1 MALTYYER
9 KSIQRTIGVLHT
21 IGISFEQV
29 TAGTLDGKR
38 AICAVLTPQTKSDE
52 IEEFK
57 ENLQKCF
64 RKADVIIGKGA
75 SRPNAPEI
83 RYPTVYVVIKGANR

>member
-9 KSIQRTIGVLHT
+9 KVIQRTVGVLNTIGV
-21 IGISFEQV
+21 SFERV
-29 TAGTLDGKR
+29 TAGILNGKR

-52 IEEFK
+52 ISNLQ

-75 SRPNAPEI
+75 IRPHATEI

>member
-21 IGISFEQV
+21 LCVSFEQV
-29 TAGTLDGKR
+29 TAGILDGKR

-52 IEEFK
+52 IANLQK
-57 ENLQKCF
+57 NLQKCF
-64 RKADVIIGKGA
+64 RKADVIVGKGA

>member
-9 KSIQRTIGVLHT
+9 KVIQRTVGVLNTIGV
-21 IGISFEQV
+21 SFEQV
-29 TAGTLDGKR
+29 TAGTLEGKR

-52 IEEFK
+52 IANLQ

-64 RKADVIIGKGA
+64 RKANVIIGKGA
-75 SRPNAPEI
+75 TRPYAPEI

>member
-1 MALTYYER
+1 MTLTYYER
-9 KSIQRTIGVLHT
+9 KVIQRTAGVLNT
-21 IGISFEQV
+21 TGVSFEQV
-29 TAGTLDGKR
+29 TAGILDGKR

-52 IEEFK
+52 ISNLQ

-75 SRPNAPEI
+75 TRPNAPEI
-83 RYPTVYVVIKGANR
+83 CYPTVYVVIKGPNK

>member
-9 KSIQRTIGVLHT
+9 KILQRTIGVLHT
-21 IGISFEQV
+21 LDTSFEQV
-29 TAGTLDGKR
+29 TAGILDGKR

-52 IEEFK
+52 IANLQ

-64 RKADVIIGKGA
+64 RKANVIIGKVA
-75 SRPNAPEI
+75 SRPHAPEI

>member
-9 KSIQRTIGVLHT
+9 KVIQRTVGVLNTIGV
-21 IGISFEQV
+21 SFEQV
-29 TAGTLDGKR
+29 TAGTLEGKR

-52 IEEFK
+52 IAELQ

-64 RKADVIIGKGA
+64 RKANVILGKGA
-75 SRPNAPEI
+75 VRPQAPEI